1 MVELDC
7 YEELSQKRC
16 LELNSDNLRE
26 KFQELS
32 KCHHPDAGGD
42 ELVFSRIN
50 RAHSILF
57 NPSSRVEHLYELLF
71 QDSIRTDGPL
81 SSNLMELFSEIGE
94 LTISADG
101 LIKKKEKTL
110 TSVGEALIA
119 KDIANLQ
126 TQLFEMNGKVRG
138 AKSAILKTFP
148 DIDHLIQ
155 TDSDAAKEKMELCA
169 RDLSFLGKWEK
180 EIMSRMQSIL

>member
-16 LELNSDNLRE
+16 LELNPDDLRE

-32 KCHHPDAGGD
+32 KRYHPDAGGD
-42 ELVFSRIN
+42 EVVFSRIN

-81 SSNLMELFSEIGE
+81 SSNVMELFSEIGE
-94 LTISADG
+94 LTINADG

-110 TSVGEALIA
+110 TSLGEALIA
-119 KDIANLQ
+119 KDIAKLQ

-148 DIDHLIQ
+148 DIDHLIR
-155 TDSDAAKEKMELCA
+155 TDSASAKEKMELCA

>member
-32 KCHHPDAGGD
+32 KSHHPDAGGD
-42 ELVFSRIN
+42 EVVFSRIN

-71 QDSIRTDGPL
+71 QDSIRTDGAL
-81 SSNLMELFSEIGE
+81 SSNVMELFSEIGE
-94 LTISADG
+94 LTISVDG

-148 DIDHLIQ
+148 DIDYLIQ

>member
-81 SSNLMELFSEIGE
+81 SSNVMELFSEIGE

-155 TDSDAAKEKMELCA
+155 TDSDTAKEKMELCA

>member
-32 KCHHPDAGGD
+32 KSHHPDAGGD
-42 ELVFSRIN
+42 DVVFSRIN

-81 SSNLMELFSEIGE
+81 SSNVMELFSEIGE
-94 LTISADG
+94 LTISVDG

-148 DIDHLIQ
+148 DIDYLIQ

>member
-42 ELVFSRIN
+42 EVVFSRIN

-81 SSNLMELFSEIGE
+81 SSNVMKLFSEIGE
-94 LTISADG
+94 LTINADG

-110 TSVGEALIA
+110 TSLGEALIA
-119 KDIANLQ
+119 KDIAKLQ

-138 AKSAILKTFP
+138 AKSAILETFP
-148 DIDHLIQ
+148 DIDHLIR
-155 TDSDAAKEKMELCA
+155 TDSAAAKEKMELCA
-169 RDLSFLGKWEK
+169 RDLSFLSKWEK
-180 EIMSRMQSIL
+180 EIMGRMQSIL

>member
-1 MVELDC
+1 MVDFDC

-32 KCHHPDAGGD
+32 KRYHPDAGGD
-42 ELVFSRIN
+42 EVVFSRIN

-81 SSNLMELFSEIGE
+81 SSNVMELFSEIGE
-94 LTISADG
+94 LTILADG
-101 LIKKKEKTL
+101 LIKKREKTL
-110 TSVGEALIA
+110 TSLGEALIA
-119 KDIANLQ
+119 KDMADLQ

-138 AKSAILKTFP
+138 AKSAILETFP
-148 DIDHLIQ
+148 VIDQLIP
-155 TDSDAAKEKMELCA
+155 TDPSAAKDEMELCA
-169 RDLSFLGKWEK
+169 RDLSFLSKWEK

>member
-71 QDSIRTDGPL
+71 KDSIRTDGRL
-81 SSNLMELFSEIGE
+81 SSNVMELFSEIGE

-155 TDSDAAKEKMELCA
+155 TDSDTAKEKMELCA